1 MFGQICQSGIE
12 CRDSQ
17 SVEQMVVNENLNLR
31 GTFVMWAILLLEIP
45 TLILLTVL
53 YFTGQLGEDGLL
65 AVLIVGGIIIGAFTL
80 LMNLKLKLKVDRFGL
95 AFQNPPFLNRWKKIS
110 IPDIQSIE
118 VKKSDGLLEYGGMG
132 VRFTRK
138 TTAYLFYTDH
148 ILTVQTAKRKYVFS
162 TRKPE
167 EINRIIQSW
176 NTDVNL

>member
-1 MFGQICQSGIE
+1 
-12 CRDSQ
+12 
-17 SVEQMVVNENLNLR
+17 MVVNESLNLR

-45 TLILLTVL
+45 TLVLLTVL

-65 AVLIVGGIIIGAFTL
+65 AVLIVGGIMIGAFTL
-80 LMNLKLKLKVDRFGL
+80 LMNLKLKLKIDRFGL

-118 VKKSDGLLEYGGMG
+118 VKKSDGMLEYGGVG

-148 ILTVQTAKRKYVFS
+148 ILIVQTAKKKYVFS
-162 TRKPE
+162 TRKPKE
-167 EINRIIQSW
+167 LETIIESW
-176 NTDVNL
+176 KAETHH